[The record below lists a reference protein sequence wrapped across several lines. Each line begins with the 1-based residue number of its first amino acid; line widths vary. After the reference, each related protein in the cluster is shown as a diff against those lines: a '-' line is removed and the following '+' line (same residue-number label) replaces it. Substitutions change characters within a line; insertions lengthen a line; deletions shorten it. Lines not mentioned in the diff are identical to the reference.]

1 MRGKALTTDD
11 IKQQIARGRNYERL
25 YRELKPKY
33 DAALKRIAALEAQ
46 VATQEAQFTAQLQTQ
61 AARIEQLEAM
71 VFGRKPQPPKQARLR
86 LTTKRDSTT
95 YRRPI
100 PPASAITVEESF
112 TIDHCHRCGHR
123 LTDKRTVV
131 RYEEDIVLAAF
142 DPRLDNKTV
151 TKQHIEQGWCSR
163 CGQYASAKAL
173 RGQDVSLGP
182 VVRTYIVYLM
192 CHLDLSYAQVQDLLW
207 QQHQLYVAGSEIATI
222 LAERRIAYLPLYKQL
237 QESVR
242 DGPSHLDETRYPIQ
256 AEQGAGYAHVMTGA
270 DGTPAEHD
278 VVFVLADSRG
288 KGNSETLIGA
298 NYHGVGV
305 TDRYGSYRHLFVKG
319 QHQICW
325 AHLARNAKDIARL
338 QCLDESTKQ
347 HVTQFYQEL
356 NRIYAV
362 TRHIWVE
369 PFDRGQRQTQAAQ
382 LRSEVVAACRPDEQD
397 PKQLHDL
404 KAGILEYR
412 DCLFV
417 CLTEPNV
424 PPDNNK
430 AERMLRKLVIKRKK
444 SFGVKTMNGART
456 MEVLYSVVQSLANRD
471 KANLLQNLYQV
482 TNA

>member
-25 YRELKPKY
+25 YLELKPKY
-33 DAALKRIAALEAQ
+33 DAALQRIAELEAQ
-46 VATQEAQFTAQLQTQ
+46 VAAQEAQFAAQLQAQ
-61 AARIEQLEAM
+61 AARIEQLETM
-71 VFGRKPQPPKQARLR
+71 VFGRKSKLPKQARLR

-100 PPASAITVEESF
+100 PPASAITAEDSF
-112 TIDHCHRCGHR
+112 TIDHCHRCGHL
-123 LTDKRTVV
+123 LTDKRAVI
-131 RYEEDIVLAAF
+131 RFEEDIVLAAF

-151 TKQHIEQGWCSR
+151 TKQCIEQGWCSR
-163 CGQYASAKAL
+163 CGQYASAKDL

-207 QQHQLYVAGSEIATI
+207 QQHQLYVAGSEVATI
-222 LAERRIAYLPLYKQL
+222 LAERRIAYLPLYEQL

-256 AEQGAGYAHVMTGA
+256 AEQGAGYAHVMAGA

-288 KGNSETLIGA
+288 KGNSETLVGA
-298 NYHGVGV
+298 RYRGVGV
-305 TDRYGSYRHLFVKG
+305 TDRYGSYKHLFVKG

-338 QCLDESTKQ
+338 QCLDEPTAQ
-347 HVTQFYQEL
+347 HATQFYQKL
-356 NRIYAV
+356 SRIYAT
-362 TRHIWVE
+362 TRHIWAE
-369 PFDRGQRQTQAAQ
+369 PFDRTPRHTQAAQ
-382 LRSEVVAACRPDEQD
+382 LLSEVVALCQPDEQD

-404 KAGILEYR
+404 KTGILEYQ

-417 CLTEPNV
+417 CLTEPHV

-430 AERMLRKLVIKRKK
+430 AERALRKLVLRRKK
-444 SFGVKTMNGART
+444 SFGVKTTKGART
-456 MEVLYSVVQSLANRD
+456 MEVLYSVVQSLANRN
-471 KANLLQNLYQV
+471 KATLLQSLHQA
-482 TNA
+482 TIA